1 MGDSETRIP
10 LHDSNKGAKLEAAEN
25 QIEVSVVIPCL
36 NEAQSVGICVKKARN
51 TLKRLGICGEVVVAD
66 NGSIDGSAAIA
77 EREGA
82 RVVHQPVRGYGSAY
96 LAGIGAA
103 QGKYIIMG
111 DADDTYDFSNL
122 EPFITPLRDGFDFVI
137 GSRFQ
142 GNIHPG
148 AMSWSHRYVGNPILS
163 GILNL
168 FFGADI
174 SDSHCG
180 MRSFTRDAFERMKL
194 QTLGMEFASEMV
206 MRAIKGGLKIL
217 EIPIDYYPRK
227 GESKLNSFRD
237 AWRHLRFML
246 LYSPT
251 YLFLIPG
258 ALLFLLGLLCTFLLL
273 PGPVKIGGHAY
284 DVHVMT
290 VTGLLT
296 LLGYQIL
303 HVGIYAKTYALRCGF
318 EESDRFISGLYQIFN
333 LERGLVVGGL
343 LFLFGFAM
351 DARIAYQ
358 WVQSGFG
365 PLDQIR
371 PAILASVFMVLGV
384 QTLFSAFFLSML
396 GIQTRPR
403 PHKEPNSS
411 NER

>member
-1 MGDSETRIP
+1 
-10 LHDSNKGAKLEAAEN
+10 
-25 QIEVSVVIPCL
+25 
-36 NEAQSVGICVKKARN
+36 
-51 TLKRLGICGEVVVAD
+51 
-66 NGSIDGSAAIA
+66 
-77 EREGA
+77 
-82 RVVHQPVRGYGSAY
+82 
-96 LAGIGAA
+96 
-103 QGKYIIMG
+103 
-111 DADDTYDFSNL
+111 
-122 EPFITPLRDGFDFVI
+122 
-137 GSRFQ
+137 
-142 GNIHPG
+142 
-148 AMSWSHRYVGNPILS
+148 
-163 GILNL
+163 
-168 FFGADI
+168 
-174 SDSHCG
+174 
-180 MRSFTRDAFERMKL
+180 MKL

-206 MRAIKGGLKIL
+206 MRAIKGGLKVL

-251 YLFLIPG
+251 YLFLMPG

-290 VTGLLT
+290 VTSLLT

-318 EESDRFISGLYQIFN
+318 EEDDRFISGLYQIFN

-396 GIQTRPR
+396 GIQTRHR
-403 PHKEPNSS
+403 PHKDPNSS
-411 NER
+411 DER

>member
-1 MGDSETRIP
+1 MVDSGMLIP
-10 LHDSNKGAKLEAAEN
+10 RRDGN
-25 QIEVSVVIPCL
+25 QEIEVSVVIPCL
-36 NEAQSVGICVKKARN
+36 NEAQSVGICVKNARN
-51 TLKRLGICGEVVVAD
+51 AFKRLGVYGEVIVAD
-66 NGSIDGSAAIA
+66 NGSTDGSAAIA

-180 MRSFTRDAFERMKL
+180 MRSFTRNAFERMRL

-206 MRAIKGGLKIL
+206 MRAIKGGLKVL
-217 EIPIDYYPRK
+217 EVPIDYYPRK

-246 LYSPT
+246 L
-251 YLFLIPG
+251 
-258 ALLFLLGLLCTFLLL
+258 
-273 PGPVKIGGHAY
+273 
-284 DVHVMT
+284 
-290 VTGLLT
+290 
-296 LLGYQIL
+296 
-303 HVGIYAKTYALRCGF
+303 
-318 EESDRFISGLYQIFN
+318 
-333 LERGLVVGGL
+333 
-343 LFLFGFAM
+343 
-351 DARIAYQ
+351 
-358 WVQSGFG
+358 
-365 PLDQIR
+365 
-371 PAILASVFMVLGV
+371 
-384 QTLFSAFFLSML
+384 
-396 GIQTRPR
+396 
-403 PHKEPNSS
+403 
-411 NER
+411 

>member
-1 MGDSETRIP
+1 MIQSEDPKLHPFDDVENEADKDSSRGNP
-10 LHDSNKGAKLEAAEN
+10 
-25 QIEVSVVIPCL
+25 IEVSVVIPCL
-36 NEAQSVGICVKKARN
+36 NEAQTVGVCVQKALRA
-51 TLKRLGICGEVVVAD
+51 LKQLGISGEVVVVD
-66 NGSIDGSAAIA
+66 NGSTDGSSSIA
-77 EREGA
+77 ESEGA

-103 QGKYIIMG
+103 RGKHIIMG

-122 EPFITPLRDGFDFVI
+122 EPFLTPLKNGYDFVI

-142 GNIHPG
+142 GEIHPG

-168 FFGADI
+168 FFHAGI
-174 SDSHCG
+174 SDAHCG
-180 MRSFTRDAFERMKL
+180 MRSFTREAFERMKL

-206 MRAIKGGLKIL
+206 IRAIKEGLKIL
-217 EIPIDYYPRK
+217 EIPIDYYPRQ

-251 YLFLIPG
+251 HLFLVPG
-258 ALLFLLGLLCTFLLL
+258 TLLFLLGLLCTFLLL

-284 DVHVMT
+284 DIHVMT
-290 VTGLLT
+290 VTSILT

-303 HVGIYAKTYALRCGF
+303 HIGIYAKTYALRCGF
-318 EESDRFISGLYQIFN
+318 ESKDRLISGLYQIFN
-333 LERGLVVGGL
+333 LEKGLILGL
-343 LFLFGFAM
+343 ILFLFGFAM
-351 DARIAYQ
+351 DARIAYV
-358 WVQSGFG
+358 WIRNGFG

-371 PAILASVFMVLGV
+371 PAILASIFMVLGV
-384 QTLFSAFFLSML
+384 QTIFSAFFLSML
-396 GIQTRPR
+396 SIKTQKS
-403 PHKEPNSS
+403 PHHSLNQ
-411 NER
+411 

>member
-1 MGDSETRIP
+1 MVDSETLTP
-10 LHDSNKGAKLEAAEN
+10 LHEGN
-25 QIEVSVVIPCL
+25 QEIEVSVVIPCL
-36 NEAQSVGICVKKARN
+36 NEAQSVGICVKKARSA
-51 TLKRLGICGEVVVAD
+51 LKRLGICGEVVVAD
-66 NGSIDGSAAIA
+66 NGSTDGSAAIA

-103 QGKYIIMG
+103 HGKYIIMG
-111 DADDTYDFSNL
+111 DADDTYDFLNL

-168 FFGADI
+168 FFGANI

-180 MRSFTRDAFERMKL
+180 MRSFTQDAFERMKL

-206 MRAIKGGLKIL
+206 MRAIKGGLKVL

-284 DVHVMT
+284 GVHVMT
-290 VTGLLT
+290 VTSLFT

-318 EESDRFISGLYQIFN
+318 EESDKFISGLYQIFN

-371 PAILASVFMVLGV
+371 PAILASVLMVLGV

-396 GIQTRPR
+396 GIQTQNR

-411 NER
+411 DER